1 VISKAKKVIAVIGAS
16 GQQGGAVVRALR
28 ADDQFHVR
36 ALSRN
41 PSRHLDLGHEVHKA
55 DLNQPGGLEAAF
67 TGAHGVFLVTNFWEQ
82 GADEVKQATA
92 AIRAA
97 KRAGVRHLIW
107 STLPNVEEISGGKY
121 TVPHYTGK
129 AKVDAIIREAGFEH
143 HTFVIPPMY
152 YQNLTG
158 PLAPQKQADGS
169 MGWAL
174 PLDPGVRGIHMGDIN
189 EIGPIVAGAFA
200 DPGRAGNGEYLPLV
214 GDFMSF
220 DDIIRTLNSQGHA
233 FSFTQVQDDAF
244 PAEIAQTFRYF
255 QEYTYL
261 GSPSLDQINLANR
274 IAGREPSAFSSW
286 AATNFPVATQ

>member
-1 VISKAKKVIAVIGAS
+1 VISRANKVIAVVGAS

-28 ADDQFHVR
+28 SAGQFHVR

-67 TGAHGVFLVTNFWEQ
+67 TGAHGVFLVTNFWEE
-82 GADEVKQATA
+82 GVDEIKQASG

-97 KRAGVRHLIW
+97 KAAGVKHLIW
-107 STLPNVEEISGGKY
+107 STLPNVEEISGGKFN
-121 TVPHYTGK
+121 VPHYTGK
-129 AKVDAIIREAGFEH
+129 AKVDAIVREAGFEH

-158 PLAPQKQADGS
+158 PLAPQKQEDGS
-169 MGWAL
+169 LGWTL

-189 EIGPIVAGAFA
+189 EIGYIVAGAFA

-233 FSFTQVQDDAF
+233 LSFTQVSDEMF
-244 PAEIAQTFRYF
+244 PTEIAHTFRFF
-255 QEYTYL
+255 QEHTYL
-261 GSPSLDQINLANR
+261 GAPSLDRIDLANR
-274 IAGREPSAFSSW
+274 IAGREPTTLASW
-286 AATNFPVATQ
+286 AAANFTS